1 MTDLADF
8 LRARFAERRAIA
20 LAAQPGPWHSDGGT
34 VYVKHPTDQVV
45 DYSESAD
52 HIATNDPADV
62 LADLDAKL
70 ALLDEHG
77 QASLPNGVDLDECR
91 VCGGS
96 NEVWPCPTL
105 RILARPFTGHADYQ
119 DKWRSDDTR

>member
-20 LAAQPGPWHSDGGT
+20 DTIHDLGCGEIRYDGNCTCGQPALLL
-34 VYVKHPTDQVV
+34 V
-45 DYSESAD
+45 
-52 HIATNDPADV
+52 
-62 LADLDAKL
+62 DLDAKL

-77 QASLPNGVDLDECR
+77 QASLPNGIDLDECR

-105 RILARPFTGHADYQ
+105 RILARPFTGHTGYLEEWAA
-119 DKWRSDDTR
+119 